1 MQAQYVPCDRS
12 AEAGSLL
19 PADAQFDGRA
29 WRFTVPDG
37 GAEPLL
43 LSLISAGHGIAGL
56 SMQRPGLHDAF
67 VRIVSDAKRADAEAQ
82 A

>member
-1 MQAQYVPCDRS
+1 M
-12 AEAGSLL
+12 
-19 PADAQFDGRA
+19 
-29 WRFTVPDG
+29 
-37 GAEPLL
+37 L